1 MKPFLFLSILLISTA
16 ISCQT
21 NQDRL
26 PQMTEY
32 IGKAQTSK
40 QGAGLVVKNGTIY
53 FLKGK
58 SEWEGMYE
66 GKLVLVKGILTAQ
79 ESSTPLKNEKGE
91 YSTGVEGT
99 QFFLENYQLPKVR
112 ESSSF
117 VVVFKK
123 NIPDQTS
130 EQILDKYNYPHWEGM
145 DSSKGKKYFYSTGKK
160 YFMIFP
166 TEKEKLET
174 MQMLNKIQE
183 LHEIYTP
190 DWQIQK
196 D

>member
-1 MKPFLFLSILLISTA
+1 MVSIF
-16 ISCQT
+16 
-21 NQDRL
+21 DY
-26 PQMTEY
+26 P
-32 IGKAQTSK
+32 
-40 QGAGLVVKNGTIY
+40 
-53 FLKGK
+53 
-58 SEWEGMYE
+58 
-66 GKLVLVKGILTAQ
+66 
-79 ESSTPLKNEKGE
+79 
-91 YSTGVEGT
+91 GV
-99 QFFLENYQLPKVR
+99 PKVR

-183 LHEIYTP
+183 IHEIYTP